1 MTPKHQAVIDRTL
14 HAVHERA
21 HLVVQSLH
29 PPGKEEPAQGDAAKH
44 RSQEEQME
52 ALRAS
57 TLGCQLRWIAEYVE
71 GYPAAKEPERK
82 QRWTWS
88 EEVVVREA
96 CAERCMPCARWCM
109 GRLLEGTRGPTRGS
123 VSTRI
128 WAAFACGAVAVLPRI
143 PASGSACECGERRQG
158 DWDRRQTLHEWM
170 ESGRAKWISEA
181 EHDVMWLDREEVDR
195 LWHIKRAES
204 GDDLRAFV
212 MRVSVSAGE
221 GVKRLLRVKPRW
233 RESCRRRAQGAW
245 QGQELVSPVR
255 ERMKTWRAE
264 AEEGECE
271 RVSLARRCHRL
282 ELACSR
288 EDLFQGARHCPFLV
302 SSLSCS
308 CTC

>member
-88 EEVVVREA
+88 EEVVVRGGMRREVYA
-96 CAERCMPCARWCM
+96 VCA
-109 GRLLEGTRGPTRGS
+109 
-123 VSTRI
+123 V
-128 WAAFACGAVAVLPRI
+128 VY
-143 PASGSACECGERRQG
+143 GSAAGGNAWSYPRQCQHTDLG
-158 DWDRRQTLHEWM
+158 QLLHAALLQFYHEYLPADQLVSVGNAAKEIGIARQTLHEWM

-195 LWHIKRAES
+195 LWHIKR
-204 GDDLRAFV
+204 G
-212 MRVSVSAGE
+212 
-221 GVKRLLRVKPRW
+221 
-233 RESCRRRAQGAW
+233 
-245 QGQELVSPVR
+245 
-255 ERMKTWRAE
+255 
-264 AEEGECE
+264 
-271 RVSLARRCHRL
+271 
-282 ELACSR
+282 
-288 EDLFQGARHCPFLV
+288 
-302 SSLSCS
+302 
-308 CTC
+308 